1 MKKIILFTKLQDM
14 PSDGWLHGCVMCE
27 QITGSI
33 DKVSIH
39 DLKPSLYTQLV
50 RHFHIR
56 AYTCCRCN
64 RNNKKYKNHYQS
76 YCEKVKELLNERNIC
91 L

>member
-1 MKKIILFTKLQDM
+1 MKKIILFIKLQDM

-39 DLKPSLYTQLV
+39 DLKTLSLYPIGPP
-50 RHFHIR
+50 FP
-56 AYTCCRCN
+56 
-64 RNNKKYKNHYQS
+64 YQS
-76 YCEKVKELLNERNIC
+76 IHMLSM
-91 L
+91 